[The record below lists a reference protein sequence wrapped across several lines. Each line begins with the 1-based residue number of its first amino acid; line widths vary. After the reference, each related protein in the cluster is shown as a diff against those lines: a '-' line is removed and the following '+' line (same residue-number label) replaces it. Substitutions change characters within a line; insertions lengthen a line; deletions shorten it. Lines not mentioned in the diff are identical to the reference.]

1 MGCFEV
7 PSNRIDTLCYELT
20 GVLEEEI
27 KAGTNFKREQQS
39 KSIKGDKGEG
49 KKSECV
55 KEDVEDQ
62 EMNDGP
68 IAANSAG
75 DHRLEERKDDADGA
89 DGTAGAESN
98 ANALHSEDNSLVHV
112 SAPASDLS
120 SSAPAPA
127 PEPSHTDEGE
137 DREDEGS
144 KKSDGRTEAKFD
156 TELPD
161 LKHCTCPNGHAMVC
175 MWSRA
180 PLNG

>member
-1 MGCFEV
+1 MGLEQRTGPGGAMERSRLLSSSRSNVVGALGETFREDTIWTAQDAQRSQRFRGVSPRRSDLGPVVSDRRWGTDVGFFEV

-55 KEDVEDQ
+55 REDVEDQ

-75 DHRLEERKDDADGA
+75 DHRPEEREDDADGA
-89 DGTAGAESN
+89 DGTAGAEST
-98 ANALHSEDNSLVHV
+98 AN
-112 SAPASDLS
+112 
-120 SSAPAPA
+120 
-127 PEPSHTDEGE
+127 
-137 DREDEGS
+137 
-144 KKSDGRTEAKFD
+144 
-156 TELPD
+156 
-161 LKHCTCPNGHAMVC
+161 
-175 MWSRA
+175 
-180 PLNG
+180 